1 MGSLTPT
8 AIAGRC
14 DVPTQGVVPSLE
26 SSNPSVV
33 ATVLEGIKAVA
44 TTLGSQE
51 TSDEY
56 DKVTYIY
63 TLPHSQTYLTN
74 MAFPVAEAR
83 RRLSSQT
90 WP

>member
-1 MGSLTPT
+1 M
-8 AIAGRC
+8 
-14 DVPTQGVVPSLE
+14 
-26 SSNPSVV
+26 
-33 ATVLEGIKAVA
+33 LEGIKAVA

-74 MAFPVAEAR
+74 TAFPGGQQSLKLEGVLAHKHGLREHEQI
-83 RRLSSQT
+83 QT
-90 WP
+90 GTLDQQDKRE